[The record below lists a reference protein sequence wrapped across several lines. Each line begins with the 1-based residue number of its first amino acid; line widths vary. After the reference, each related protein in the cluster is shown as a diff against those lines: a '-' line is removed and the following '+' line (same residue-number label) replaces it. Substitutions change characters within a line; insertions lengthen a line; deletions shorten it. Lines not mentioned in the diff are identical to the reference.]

1 MKTLIA
7 FAGLLALGATAHANF
22 APAKLQPVAISVN
35 EWAIETGPSGAMLE
49 SDYFRA
55 PQQPLTAGR
64 IFPCRLQVYT
74 SRRRDLPN
82 RATET
87 GLKLVGRVDV
97 AGRYSNWHTV
107 FFYPLT
113 GE

>member
-1 MKTLIA
+1 MKILIA

-22 APAKLQPVAISVN
+22 NPAKLQPVAISVN

-49 SDYFRA
+49 PDYFRA
-55 PQQPLTAGR
+55 PQQPLTAGAS
-64 IFPCRLQVYT
+64 FLVACNCTT

-97 AGRYSNWHTV
+97 AGQYSN
-107 FFYPLT
+107 
-113 GE
+113 